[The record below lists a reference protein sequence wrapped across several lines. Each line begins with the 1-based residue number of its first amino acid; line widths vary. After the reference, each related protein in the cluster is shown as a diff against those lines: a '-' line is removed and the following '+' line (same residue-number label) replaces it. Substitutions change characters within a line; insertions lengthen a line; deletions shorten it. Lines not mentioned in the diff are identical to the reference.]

1 MRSVGILVTEHVRV
15 FDYAVAT
22 EVWGLDRTDRG
33 VPAFDLRTCGP
44 RGSALTMTPG
54 VTCVPDHGLDGL
66 DECDLVVVPGVQ
78 HPTGPVHPDVITALR
93 AAHGR
98 GATVASLCSGAFLL
112 AAAGLL
118 DGRKAT
124 AHWLDVEQ
132 LARHYPEVTV
142 DPNVLFVGDG
152 TVWTSAGVA
161 AGIDLCLH
169 LVRRDHG
176 AAAAAEIART
186 MVTAPFR
193 PGGQAQFITRPV
205 PTGQSPSDSLTGLR
219 ERILNDLGHPW
230 TVPELANLARMS
242 ERSFARRFVQSTG
255 DTPLQWL
262 LTQRVLAAQH
272 LLEVSDLPIAA
283 IARRCGFSTPLTMR
297 HHFTRHVGLPPRD
310 YRLAFAPGG
319 PLRAAAD
326 PDIC

>member
-1 MRSVGILVTEHVRV
+1 MMRVGVLVTEQVRV

-22 EVWGLDRTDRG
+22 EVWGLDRTARG
-33 VPAFDLRTCGP
+33 VPRFELRTCGP
-44 RGSALTMTPG
+44 HRSAVPMTSG

-78 HPTGPVHPDVITALR
+78 HPTAPVHPQVRAALR
-93 AAHGR
+93 AAHAR

-118 DGRKAT
+118 EGRRAT
-124 AHWLDVEQ
+124 AHWLDAGE
-132 LARHYPEVTV
+132 LARRHPGVIV

-152 TVWTSAGVA
+152 SVWTSAGVA

-193 PGGQAQFITRPV
+193 TGGQAQFITRPI
-205 PTGQSPSDSLTGLR
+205 PAAQGQNDDLSKLR
-219 ERILNDLGHPW
+219 ERVLNDLAHPW
-230 TVPELANLARMS
+230 TVAQMADLARMS

-272 LLEVSDLPIAA
+272 LLEVSDLPITA
-283 IARRCGFSTPLTMR
+283 IARRCGFGTALTMR

-310 YRLAFAPGG
+310 YRQAFGHTH
-319 PLRAAAD
+319 D
-326 PDIC
+326 DD

>member
-1 MRSVGILVTEHVRV
+1 MFRVGVLVTEHVRV

-22 EVWGLDRTDRG
+22 EVWGLDRTARG
-33 VPAFDLRTCGP
+33 VPPFELRICGP
-44 RGSALTMTPG
+44 QGTTVPMQPG

-66 DECDLVVVPGVQ
+66 DECDLVVVPGVR
-78 HPTGPVHPDVITALR
+78 HPTGPVHPDVPAALR
-93 AAHGR
+93 AAHAR

-118 DGRKAT
+118 EGRRAT
-124 AHWLDVEQ
+124 AHWLDADE
-132 LARHYPEVTV
+132 LARRHPGVTV

-152 TVWTSAGVA
+152 AVWTSAGVA

-193 PGGQAQFITRPV
+193 PGGQAQFIARPV
-205 PTGQSPSDSLTGLR
+205 PARSGRDDALSALR
-219 ERILNDLGHPW
+219 ERVLDDLAHPW
-230 TVPELANLARMS
+230 TVPEMAGLARMA
-242 ERSFARRFVQSTG
+242 ERSFTRRFVQTTG

-262 LTQRVLAAQH
+262 LAQRVLAAQH
-272 LLEVSDLPIAA
+272 LLEVSELPIAA
-283 IARRCGFSTPLTMR
+283 IARRCGFGTPLTMR

-310 YRLAFAPGG
+310 YRRAFGATA
-319 PLRAAAD
+319 RASE
-326 PDIC
+326 

>member
-1 MRSVGILVTEHVRV
+1 MLRVGVLVTEHTRV

-22 EVWGLDRTDRG
+22 EVWGLDRTARG
-33 VPAFDLRTCGP
+33 VPPFELRTCGP
-44 RGSALTMTPG
+44 HGATVPMQPG
-54 VTCVPDHGLDGL
+54 VTCVPDLGLDGL
-66 DECDLVVVPGVQ
+66 EACDLVVVPGVQ
-78 HPTGPVHPDVITALR
+78 YPTEPVHPHVLAALR
-93 AAHGR
+93 AAHAR

-118 DGRKAT
+118 KGRRAT
-124 AHWLDVEQ
+124 AHWLDAEE
-132 LARHYPEVTV
+132 LACRYPDVTV

-152 TVWTSAGVA
+152 AVWTSAGVA

-205 PTGQSPSDSLTGLR
+205 PTGAGQADDLSELR
-219 ERILNDLGHPW
+219 ERILNDLAHPW
-230 TVPELANLARMS
+230 TVTEMASLARMS
-242 ERSFARRFVQSTG
+242 ERSFARRFVQTTG

-272 LLEVSDLPIAA
+272 LLEVSDLPITA
-283 IARRCGFSTPLTMR
+283 IAGRCGFGTPLTMR

-310 YRLAFAPGG
+310 YRRAFGTITDHTGASG
-319 PLRAAAD
+319 PQV
-326 PDIC
+326 

>member
-1 MRSVGILVTEHVRV
+1 MRCVGIVVTEQVRV
-15 FDYAVAT
+15 FDYAVAS

-44 RGSALTMTPG
+44 RGHALTMSTG

-66 DECDLVVVPGVQ
+66 DECDLVIVPGVQ
-78 HPTGPVHPDVITALR
+78 NPARAAHPDVVTALR
-93 AAHGR
+93 AAHDR
-98 GATVASLCSGAFLL
+98 GATVASLCSGAFVL

-124 AHWLDVEQ
+124 AHWLDVDQ
-132 LARHYPEVTV
+132 LAQRHPDVSV
-142 DPNVLFVGDG
+142 DPGVLFVGDG

-205 PTGQSPSDSLTGLR
+205 PAGGGPSDSLTGLR
-219 ERILNDLGHPW
+219 ERMLDDLAHPW

-242 ERSFARRFVQSTG
+242 ERSFARR
-255 DTPLQWL
+255 
-262 LTQRVLAAQH
+262 
-272 LLEVSDLPIAA
+272 
-283 IARRCGFSTPLTMR
+283 CGFSTPLTLR

-310 YRLAFAPGG
+310 YRLAFGRRPEAE
-319 PLRAAAD
+319 RSRSAR
-326 PDIC
+326 

>member
-1 MRSVGILVTEHVRV
+1 MMRVGILVTEHARV

-22 EVWGLDRTDRG
+22 EVWGLDRTARG
-33 VPAFDLRTCGP
+33 VPRFELRTCGP
-44 RGSALTMTPG
+44 HGSTVGMNPG
-54 VTCVPDHGLDGL
+54 VTCAPDHGLDGL
-66 DECDLVVVPGVQ
+66 DECDLVIVPGVQ
-78 HPTGPVHPDVITALR
+78 HPTEPVHPHVLGALR
-93 AAHGR
+93 AAHAR

-118 DGRKAT
+118 DGRRAT
-124 AHWLDVEQ
+124 AHWLDAEE
-132 LARHYPEVTV
+132 LARRHPDVTV

-152 TVWTSAGVA
+152 AIWTSAGVA

-176 AAAAAEIART
+176 AAVAAEIART

-193 PGGQAQFITRPV
+193 PGGQAQFITRPIPAV
-205 PTGQSPSDSLTGLR
+205 RGQTDILSELR
-219 ERILNDLGHPW
+219 ERVLNDLAHPW
-230 TVPELANLARMS
+230 TVAHMADLARMS
-242 ERSFARRFVQSTG
+242 ERSFARRFVQATG

-272 LLEVSDLPIAA
+272 LLEVSDLPITA
-283 IARRCGFSTPLTMR
+283 IARRCGFGTPLTLR

-310 YRLAFAPGG
+310 YRQAFSHTNG
-319 PLRAAAD
+319 R
-326 PDIC
+326 

>member
-1 MRSVGILVTEHVRV
+1 MMRVGVLVTEQVRV
-15 FDYAVAT
+15 FDYAVIT
-22 EVWGLDRTDRG
+22 EVWGLDRTTRG
-33 VPAFDLRTCGP
+33 VPRFELRTCGSHRSIVP
-44 RGSALTMTPG
+44 MTSG

-78 HPTGPVHPDVITALR
+78 HPTAPVHPQVRVALR
-93 AAHGR
+93 AAHAR

-118 DGRKAT
+118 EGRRAT
-124 AHWLDVEQ
+124 AHWLDAEE
-132 LARHYPEVTV
+132 LARRHPDVIV

-152 TVWTSAGVA
+152 SVWTSAGVA

-176 AAAAAEIART
+176 AAVAAEIART

-193 PGGQAQFITRPV
+193 TGGQAQFITHPI
-205 PTGQSPSDSLTGLR
+205 PAAQGQIDDLSELR
-219 ERILNDLGHPW
+219 ERVLNDLAHPW
-230 TVPELANLARMS
+230 TVAQMADLAHMS
-242 ERSFARRFVQSTG
+242 ERSFARRFVQSAG
-255 DTPLQWL
+255 GTPLQWL

-272 LLEVSDLPIAA
+272 LLEVSDLPITA
-283 IARRCGFSTPLTMR
+283 IARGCGFGTALTMR

-310 YRLAFAPGG
+310 YRQAFGHTRDDA
-319 PLRAAAD
+319 
-326 PDIC
+326 

>member
-1 MRSVGILVTEHVRV
+1 MLRVGVLVTEHTRV

-22 EVWGLDRTDRG
+22 EVWGLDRTARG
-33 VPAFDLRTCGP
+33 VPPFELRTCSPQGATVP
-44 RGSALTMTPG
+44 MQPG
-54 VTCVPDHGLDGL
+54 ATCVPDLGLDGL
-66 DECDLVVVPGVQ
+66 EACDLVVVPGVQ
-78 HPTGPVHPDVITALR
+78 YPTRPVHSHVLAALR
-93 AAHGR
+93 AAHAR

-118 DGRKAT
+118 KGRRAT
-124 AHWLDVEQ
+124 AHWLDAEG
-132 LARHYPEVTV
+132 LACRYPDVTV

-152 TVWTSAGVA
+152 AVWTSAGVA

-205 PTGQSPSDSLTGLR
+205 PTGAGQADRLSELR
-219 ERILNDLGHPW
+219 ERVLNDLAHPW
-230 TVPELANLARMS
+230 TVTEMASLARMS
-242 ERSFARRFVQSTG
+242 ERSFARHFVETTG

-272 LLEVSDLPIAA
+272 LLEISDLPITA
-283 IARRCGFSTPLTMR
+283 IAGRCGFGTPLTMR

-310 YRLAFAPGG
+310 YRRAFGTTTDHAGASG
-319 PLRAAAD
+319 PQV
-326 PDIC
+326 